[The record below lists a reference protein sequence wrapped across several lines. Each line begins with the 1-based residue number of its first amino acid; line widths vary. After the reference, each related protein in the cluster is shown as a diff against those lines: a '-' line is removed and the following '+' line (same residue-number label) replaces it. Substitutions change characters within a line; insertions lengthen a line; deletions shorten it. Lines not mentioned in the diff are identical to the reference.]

1 MSMTR
6 RILRSW
12 RAPRVVMRELLA
24 AGQREDR
31 AFAMLFVASL
41 LIFVAQLPRLAR
53 QAHFDP
59 SVPLDARIGGAMM
72 GIMFLF
78 PLFAY
83 LIAAVSHLIARIFG
97 GRGSFYT
104 ARVALF
110 WSLLTAAPLMLL
122 QGLVAGFIGEGPQ
135 AMLLGGLIAFG
146 FAWHWGNALSAAE
159 SADAVVA

>member
-12 RAPRVVMRELLA
+12 RAPRAVMRDLLA
-24 AGQREDR
+24 AGLREDR

-83 LIAAVSHLIARIFG
+83 LIAALSHLIARMFG
-97 GRGSFYT
+97 GKGSFYT

-110 WSLLTAAPLMLL
+110 WSLLATAPLMLF
-122 QGLVAGFIGEGPQ
+122 QGLVAGFIGQGPQ
-135 AMLLGGLIAFG
+135 AMLVGGLIAFG
-146 FAWHWGNALSAAE
+146 FAWQWGNALSVAE
-159 SADAVVA
+159 SADAVAA

>member
-1 MSMTR
+1 

-12 RAPRVVMRELLA
+12 RAPRAVMRDLLA

-31 AFAMLFVASL
+31 AFAMLFFASL
-41 LIFVAQLPRLAR
+41 LIFIAQLPRLAR

-59 SVPLDARIGGAMM
+59 SVPLDARVGGAKM

-78 PLFAY
+78 PLVAY
-83 LIAAVSHLIARIFG
+83 LIAALSHLLARVLG
-97 GRGSFYT
+97 GKGSFYT

-110 WSLLTAAPLMLL
+110 WSLLATAPLMLL
-122 QGLVAGFIGEGPQ
+122 QGLVAGFIGQGPQ

-146 FAWHWGNALSAAE
+146 FAWQWGNAIS
-159 SADAVVA
+159 VA